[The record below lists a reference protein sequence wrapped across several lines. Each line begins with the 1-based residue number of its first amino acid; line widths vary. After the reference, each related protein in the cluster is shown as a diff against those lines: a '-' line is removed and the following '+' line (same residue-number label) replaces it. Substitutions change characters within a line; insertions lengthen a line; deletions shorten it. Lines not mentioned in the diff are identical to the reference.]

1 MLKHGAD
8 LAPVPGPRDVLEV
21 GPEHPLRLTPGVQ
34 FSSGAAGL
42 D

>member
-1 MLKHGAD
+1 MLKHSAD
-8 LAPVPGPRDVLEV
+8 LALVPGPRDVLEV
-21 GPEHPLRLTPGVQ
+21 GPEHPLRLTPRVQ